1 MRPKGTHE
9 RKRSHKLFDLLYKIL
24 ALAAGI
30 WTMGSNALCI
40 TVDGSSFQMD
50 GNWAEN
56 SPLDNLHN
64 SGSFVFG
71 GSGDRLK
78 QLVHSE
84 PNGWA
89 VASCDLRPFNF
100 RLFAEASGGSR
111 DEGGSIFVEA
121 VDRTSFHTDGHNLTF
136 TLNTYVSFDYSRD
149 EQELAFVLR
158 DVTASTTLLYLS
170 NLDDSGSSSR
180 DFSFAVDPTHE
191 YQFETGAWVNAFNGK
206 IANLSAEIQVLGGVP
221 DSSRTI
227 VLLAGALS
235 SLFWVKKRLLVS

>member
-1 MRPKGTHE
+1 MKE
-9 RKRSHKLFDLLYKIL
+9 KDLINCSISCIKIL

-30 WTMGSNALCI
+30 WTMGSNGFCI

-56 SPLDNLHN
+56 WPPDNLH
-64 SGSFVFG
+64 SRGSFYFDG
-71 GSGDRLK
+71 GDGDRLK
-78 QLVHSE
+78 RLVYSE

-89 VASCDLRPFNF
+89 GASCDLRPFSF
-100 RLFAEASGGSR
+100 LLGASASGGSR

-121 VDRTSFHTDGHNLTF
+121 VDRTSFHTDGYNLTF
-136 TLNTYVSFDYSRD
+136 TLNTYVQFDYSRD
-149 EQELAFVLR
+149 EQDLAFLLR

-170 NLDDSGSSSR
+170 NLDDSGGFRSR

-191 YQFETGAWVNAFNGK
+191 YQFETGAWVSAFNGK
-206 IANLSAEIQVLGGVP
+206 FANMSAEIQVLGGVP

-235 SLFWVKKRLLVS
+235 SLFWVKKSLLVA